1 LVEFYTGVALFQ
13 THDNL
18 DHLAMMEIVMGRMP
32 ERFSRQGARSKPE
45 YFKEGPRLDWPKPKA
60 SRQTKKDVRAC
71 RPLAV
76 SYRSYSSFHVLTCLQ
91 QEIMVPTDMINKHFL
106 DLVRKLLTFDPTQRI
121 TVREALSHPYFHLSV
136 PDES

>member
-18 DHLAMMEIVMGRMP
+18 DHLAMMETVMGRMP
-32 ERFSRQGARSKPE
+32 ERFGRQGARSKPE

-60 SRQTKKDVRAC
+60 SRQSKKDVRAC
-71 RPLAV
+71 RALSV
-76 SYRSYSSFHVLTCLQ
+76 SMHRPFALYTSSHLR
-91 QEIMVPTDMINKHFL
+91 QEIITPTDIINKHFL

-121 TVREALSHPYFHLSV
+121 TVREALNHPYFQLSI
-136 PDES
+136 PDET

>member
-18 DHLAMMEIVMGRMP
+18 DHLAMMEMVMGRIP
-32 ERFSRQGARSKPE
+32 ERFGRQGARSKPE

-60 SRQTKKDVRAC
+60 SRQSKKDVRSC
-71 RPLAV
+71 RPL
-76 SYRSYSSFHVLTCLQ
+76 S
-91 QEIMVPTDMINKHFL
+91 EIITSTDIINKHFL

-121 TVREALSHPYFHLSV
+121 TVREALNHPYFQLSV

>member
-18 DHLAMMEIVMGRMP
+18 DHLAMMEMVMGRIP
-32 ERFSRQGARSKPE
+32 DRFGRQGVRSKPE

-60 SRQTKKDVRAC
+60 TRQSKKDVRAC

-76 SYRSYSSFHVLTCLQ
+76 CISVPRLVHVLTCPQ
-91 QEIMVPTDMINKHFL
+91 QEIITSTDIINKHFL

-121 TVREALSHPYFHLSV
+121 TVREALNHPYFQLST

>member
-1 LVEFYTGVALFQ
+1 MVEFYTGVALFQ

-32 ERFSRQGARSKPE
+32 ERFGRQGARSKPE

-60 SRQTKKDVRAC
+60 TRQSKKDVRAC
-71 RPLAV
+71 RALAV
-76 SYRSYSSFHVLTCLQ
+76 SIRRPFASYTPLHLR
-91 QEIMVPTDMINKHFL
+91 QEIIAPTDIINKHFL

-121 TVREALSHPYFHLSV
+121 TVREALNHPYFQLSI
-136 PDES
+136 PDET